1 MNSYLK
7 IAIVIVTFAVGFFLG
22 RKTIDGNKALVH
34 AKFASALVDLNN
46 ENVLTLDVDSE
57 EFRQLILEEFTEQIG
72 EEE

>member
-1 MNSYLK
+1 MKLYLK
-7 IAIVIVTFAVGFFLG
+7 IAIVIVAFVVGFFLG